1 MTFQLYELLFLDEDE
16 ILFLLDDFIGP
27 TYESL
32 MKRKPPPSM
41 LGPPAFIQK
50 SKDKENE
57 FTHIPNKVSI
67 NNTCQSFVQLKGS
80 LDQSHFIYEINLGKN
95 RIRHRTT
102 VNSNLQS
109 ILSRSRNS

>member
-1 MTFQLYELLFLDEDE
+1 MTFQLYQLLFLDEDE

-27 TYESL
+27 TYEAL

-67 NNTCQSFVQLKGS
+67 NNTPFNP
-80 LDQSHFIYEINLGKN
+80 F
-95 RIRHRTT
+95 
-102 VNSNLQS
+102 NSSSNKKVV
-109 ILSRSRNS
+109 

>member
-1 MTFQLYELLFLDEDE
+1 MILQEIYKVCSNSFNRHALSSDFFVAHISNEPIFLDEDE

-27 TYESL
+27 TYKAL

-57 FTHIPNKVSI
+57 FTHIPNKVKI
-67 NNTCQSFVQLKGS
+67 NDIIQPLMQIFPHQ
-80 LDQSHFIYEINLGKN
+80 
-95 RIRHRTT
+95 
-102 VNSNLQS
+102 
-109 ILSRSRNS
+109 ILF